1 MTLRDLIHLL
11 DGLANQHGYETLVA
25 IDDADTQLHLRVQEV
40 KYDAVGKYV
49 LIGGWYGSTD
59 DETRE
64 NPAILGPAQRTDQNR
79 T

>member
-40 KYDAVGKYV
+40 KFDEQEKYV
-49 LIGGWYGSTD
+49 LIGGWYGIAD
-59 DETRE
+59 DETGT
-64 NPAILGPAQRTDQNR
+64 NSSVLGPASRT